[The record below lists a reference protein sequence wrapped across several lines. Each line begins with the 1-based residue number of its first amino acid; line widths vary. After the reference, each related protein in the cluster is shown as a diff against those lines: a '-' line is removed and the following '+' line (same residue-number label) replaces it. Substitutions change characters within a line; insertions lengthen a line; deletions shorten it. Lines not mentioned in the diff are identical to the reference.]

1 MHKTFKRF
9 MFKKGDSTILKKS
22 GEIMINTSIKSETPF
37 LSAGTRLNSLI
48 IPAIT
53 NTNYINRALATC
65 VKIKKNYTIEL
76 KESMLETTFRELK
89 NIIIENSND
98 AYNKKLISTKQ
109 HIVVLKRLN
118 ALDVSY
124 KHSTILDIV
133 EEDEKHVTI
142 IYHVIT
148 TNENKVD
155 YGGPNEFKP
164 IFLYHDNIKNKDF
177 YTIPLTYKHKLRR
190 TDYEEYFVSKN
201 NESFKNDSIE
211 LQRELAMRL
220 KNITEV
226 KIFKLL
232 DINKNCLDLIYSE
245 IDPNEEFPDSDYS
258 DFITSWINQLEK
270 LKE

>member
-124 KHSTILDIV
+124 KHSTIMHIV
-133 EEDEKHVTI
+133 EEDDKYVTI

-155 YGGPNEFKP
+155 YGGPNEFTP
-164 IFLYHDNIKNKDF
+164 IFLYHDDIKNKDF
-177 YTIPLTYKHKLRR
+177 YTIGLTYKHKLRR

-220 KNITEV
+220 KNITKV

-245 IDPNEEFPDSDYS
+245 IDPDEELPDSDYS
-258 DFITSWINQLEK
+258 DFITS
-270 LKE
+270 